1 MNKNL
6 LDRLVKK
13 ESLNLLVKPIFNN
26 ESDKLTLQK
35 FLHNQK
41 FLNYNDVLKILK
53 INFNLEQPI
62 GYTLI
67 DDKKEIVG
75 FLGTIFSSIPVKEK
89 FVEHCYLHSWI
100 VLKKYR
106 IEAFKLIIPLIKK
119 NIFLS
124 TYSPI
129 SSLEGLYK
137 KLSFEEHHFF
147 SKFVFFL
154 PLSKFNNS
162 HIKYSEDAAFFR
174 KYLKEKDKIFLKDHA
189 HTSTKKF
196 FVYFNENLHDNIFII
211 LKKKTKKIIF
221 SILDIIYISD
231 FEKFSLHEKNI
242 CVEFLKKFKTII
254 FKFNDIH
261 VDKICVNNSIFSK
274 IVKKNIYY
282 LNKPKNFKFNILYS
296 ELLI

>member
-6 LDRLVKK
+6 LEKLVKK
-13 ESLNLLVKPIFNN
+13 GSSNLLVKPIFNN
-26 ESDKLTLQK
+26 ENDRFILQ
-35 FLHNQK
+35 N
-41 FLNYNDVLKILK
+41 FLNNQNFLNPNDVLKILT
-53 INFNLEQPI
+53 INFKIEQPI

-67 DDKKEIVG
+67 NDKKEIVG
-75 FLGTIFSSIPVKEK
+75 FLGTIFSSIPVEEK

-106 IEAFKLIIPLIKK
+106 LEAFKLILPLIKK

-129 SSLEGLYK
+129 KSLEGLYK

-154 PLSKFNNS
+154 PLSKFDKS
-162 HIKYSEDAAFFR
+162 QIKYSEDVNFFE
-174 KYLKEKDKIFLKDHA
+174 KYLKENDKIFLKDHA
-189 HTSTKKF
+189 HTNTIKF
-196 FVYFNENLHDNIFII
+196 FIYFNENLHDNILFI
-211 LKKKTKKIIF
+211 LKKKTKKIII

-231 FEKFSLHEKNI
+231 FEKFSLHEKII
-242 CVEFLKKFKTII
+242 CVEFLKKFKTLI
-254 FKFNDIH
+254 FKFSDI
-261 VDKICVNNSIFSK
+261 DANKICSNNSIFSK
-274 IVKKNIYY
+274 IVKKNVYY

-296 ELLI
+296 ELVI